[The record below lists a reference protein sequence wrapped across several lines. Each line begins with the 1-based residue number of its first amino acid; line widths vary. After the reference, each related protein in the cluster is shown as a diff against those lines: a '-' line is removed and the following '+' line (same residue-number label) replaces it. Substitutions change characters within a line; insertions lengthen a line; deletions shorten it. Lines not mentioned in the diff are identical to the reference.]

1 MLDRV
6 NDRDM
11 LTEIISTG
19 TVIRTFIKAIQRPL
33 VKDKLNA
40 SRTKKNKKTK
50 QTEVQSPSE

>member
-50 QTEVQSPSE
+50 QTEVQSE